1 MRLNKALKTSS
12 IDLNNLNR
20 MSHSAAIS
28 HIIGQLCLEEKV
40 KRYEM
45 ATGHSHCGVLLRMFT
60 ELSTWIPLLLS
71 LSILSSI
78 HLIIV
83 LVIAVAQS
91 HWSPLSKLI
100 QQGLVQ
106 KFSSTGKKALSV
118 KRLLGKHE
126 IPKTPHKKLGAM
138 KFMLVTPVLETR
150 GSLELAGWPV

>member
-1 MRLNKALKTSS
+1 
-12 IDLNNLNR
+12 

-28 HIIGQLCLEEKV
+28 HIIGQLCLEENV

-45 ATGHSHCGVLLRMFT
+45 ATEHSHCGGFLRLFT
-60 ELSTWIPLLLS
+60 ELSTWVPLLPS
-71 LSILSSI
+71 LSILSKI

-83 LVIAVAQS
+83 LFIAVAQS

-100 QQGLVQ
+100 QKDLVQ
-106 KFSSTGKKALSV
+106 KFSSVGKMALSV
-118 KRLLGKHE
+118 KHLLGKHE

-138 KFMLVTPVLETR
+138 KYMLITPVLETR